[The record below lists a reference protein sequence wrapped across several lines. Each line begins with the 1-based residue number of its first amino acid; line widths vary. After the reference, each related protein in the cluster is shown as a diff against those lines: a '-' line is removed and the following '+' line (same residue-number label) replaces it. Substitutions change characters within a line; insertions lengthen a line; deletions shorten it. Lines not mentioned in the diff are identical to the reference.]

1 MNHLATAAR
10 KSRAFTLIELLV
22 VIAIIAIL
30 AAILF
35 PVFAQAKLAAKKA
48 SDLSNI
54 KQTALGILIYTND
67 SDDVYPLSYF
77 YDVTFATPYS
87 NSYAWSSKLGVYPY
101 LKSTALYKSPA
112 DSISLA
118 HNNAYYGI
126 DASRTQAPQSLMA
139 NAVTP
144 AYFMFGVSN
153 PQGLMPSAPSM
164 PPFFGSTQNAV
175 TTSTTAPPEPSK
187 IVMLAGGYK
196 EFLDGV
202 WYCNE
207 WNNSEIDWCYTGYG
221 VTEQYVVDA
230 LTLATPSSNVYP
242 GWRKFSGSSN
252 FAFSDGSAKSLRPG
266 DLRDPARWIIN
277 PAPTSNP

>member
-1 MNHLATAAR
+1 MNHLSIAAR

-77 YDVTFATPYS
+77 YDVTFSTPYS
-87 NSYAWSSKLGVYPY
+87 NSYSWSSKYCVYPY

-112 DSISLA
+112 DSIAMA

-126 DASRTQAPQSLMA
+126 DASRTLAPQSLMA

-164 PPFFGSTQNAV
+164 PPFFGSTQSAV
-175 TTSTTAPPEPSK
+175 TTSTTTPPEPSK
-187 IVMLAGGYK
+187 IVMLAGGFK

-202 WYCNE
+202 WGCGE
-207 WNNSEIDWCYTGYG
+207 WNNSEIDWCYTGNG

-230 LTLATPSSNVYP
+230 LTLSVPSDKVYP

-277 PAPTSNP
+277 PAPASAP